1 MTRTRPRRAHALC
14 AGSVSLALATAACG
28 GTTTASEPTTQDL
41 VPDSALNGLLLNRND
56 IGVIMNGAALITEP
70 VSSTMD
76 DNRNM
81 LPNLNCLGVW
91 HPGEA
96 AIYGTADTP
105 GSWRSVRT
113 QLLRAPGNDQWRSSV
128 VQSVTSYPTP
138 DGARDFLAQSAD
150 RWGKCTNHTVNI
162 TLNDQRLPRWRSGDL
177 TAAPDRL
184 RMPITRTTETAASSC
199 EHILAARV
207 NVVIDVLA
215 CAPRSTDVR
224 QASVI
229 ADRIAAN
236 VPTSG

>member
-1 MTRTRPRRAHALC
+1 MTFPRPRRVAALC
-14 AGSVSLALATAACG
+14 AGSVSLALVAAGCSGTPTPQPTAQ
-28 GTTTASEPTTQDL
+28 EL
-41 VPDSALNGLLLNRND
+41 VPESALNGLLLNGND
-56 IGVIMNGAALITEP
+56 IDAIMDGAPLIAEP
-70 VSSTMD
+70 VTSAMD

-91 HPGEA
+91 HPGET

-105 GSWRSVRT
+105 GSWTSVRR

-138 DGARDFLAQSAD
+138 EGARDFLSQSAD
-150 RWGKCTNHTVNI
+150 RWTKCSNHTVNI

-177 TAAPDRL
+177 DAAPDRL
-184 RMPITRTTETAASSC
+184 RMPIGRSTETASSSC
-199 EHILAARV
+199 EHVLSARV

-215 CAPRSTDVR
+215 CTPRSADMR

-229 ADRIAAN
+229 SERIASH

>member
-1 MTRTRPRRAHALC
+1 MTPTRPRRVAALC
-14 AGSVSLALATAACG
+14 AGSVSLALITAGCG
-28 GTTTASEPTTQDL
+28 GSLTPQPTAQDV
-41 VPDSALNGLLLNRND
+41 VPDSALNGLLLNHND
-56 IGVIMNGAALITEP
+56 IDAIMNGAPLITEP
-70 VSSTMD
+70 VNTAMD

-91 HPGEA
+91 HPGET
-96 AIYGTADTP
+96 AIYGNPETP
-105 GSWRSVRT
+105 GSWSSVRR

-138 DGARDFLAQSAD
+138 DGARNFVSQSAD
-150 RWGKCTNHTVNI
+150 RWAKCTNHTVNI

-177 TAAPDRL
+177 DTAPDRL
-184 RMPITRTTETAASSC
+184 RIPISRATETQASSC
-199 EHILAARV
+199 EHVLSARV

-224 QASVI
+224 QASAI
-229 ADRIAAN
+229 ADRIASH